1 MISYGRQFIDKKDI
15 SAVVK
20 VLKSK
25 NLTQGP
31 IVEKFENDLKKFMG
45 SKYCCVLSSGTGA
58 LHLTGL
64 TLGWNERD
72 YVITTP
78 ISFLATSNAIL
89 YSGAKPIFVDIDKDT
104 YNISAELVEKMIKN
118 FKKKKNIKAL
128 IATDFAGNPCDWKKL
143 KKISR
148 KYNFKL
154 INDNCHA
161 LGAKYLNDYKYAQKY
176 ADIVTHSYHPVKQ
189 ITTGEGG
196 ALFTNDKKI
205 YLKIKQLRAHGV
217 LRRKKNLPWYYEMTE
232 LGYNYRLTDFQSAL
246 GISQLKK
253 LKLFLK
259 KRNEISKIYNTG
271 FENNNF
277 IKTPKVFNLNKHAF
291 HLYPILIDFKK
302 IKKTKKMF
310 FNYLKR
316 NNILPQVH
324 YIPIFLQPYYKK
336 KFNININKFPNSKK
350 FYEQEVSLPIYY
362 SLKKNEVLKTISLVN
377 KFVK

>member
-1 MISYGRQFIDKKDI
+1 MIGYGKQFIDQKDI
-15 SAVVK
+15 IAVVK

-31 IVEKFENDLKKFMG
+31 TVKKFENKLKKFMG
-45 SKYCCVLSSGTGA
+45 AKYCCALSSGTGA
-58 LHLTGL
+58 LHLAGL
-64 TLGWNERD
+64 ALDWSKKD
-72 YVITTP
+72 YIITTP
-78 ISFLATSNAIL
+78 ISFLATSNSIL
-89 YSGAKPIFVDIDKDT
+89 YCGAKPVFVDIDKDS
-104 YNISAELVEKMIKN
+104 YNISAELIEKKIKN
-118 FKKKKNIKAL
+118 FKKKKKIKAL

-143 KKISR
+143 KKISK

-196 ALFTNDKKI
+196 ALFTNDKKV
-205 YLKIKQLRAHGV
+205 YQKVKQLRTHGV
-217 LRRKKNLPWYYEMTE
+217 VRNKKNLPWFYEMKE
-232 LGYNYRLTDFQSAL
+232 LGYNYRLTDIQSAL

-259 KRNEISKIYNTG
+259 KRYEISKIYDDG
-271 FENNNF
+271 FRNNDF
-277 IKTPKVFNLNKHAF
+277 IKTPKVSNSNKHAF
-291 HLYPILIDFKK
+291 HLYPVLIDFKK

-310 FNYLKR
+310 FEYLKK

-324 YIPIFLQPYYKK
+324 YIPIYLQPYYKK
-336 KFNININKFPNSKK
+336 KFNININEFPNSKK

-362 SLKKNEVLKTISLVN
+362 SLKKKEIVKIIKLVN